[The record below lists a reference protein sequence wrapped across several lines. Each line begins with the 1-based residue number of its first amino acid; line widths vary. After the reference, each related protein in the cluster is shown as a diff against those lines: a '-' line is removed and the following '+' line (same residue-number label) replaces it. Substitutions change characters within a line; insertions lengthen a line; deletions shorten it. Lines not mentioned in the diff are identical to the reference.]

1 MSILLHLISIF
12 DRVQILEDS
21 NLKKIALIH
30 QNSTKTFIENEDRF
44 NKFKE
49 NNENILFKIFN
60 LKLIGD
66 DHFNTFNKDF
76 DTGIFNNLKG
86 FEYNDV
92 KRNDSLIHSSFG
104 YNFFKYINKL
114 IELPASG
121 EITNI
126 FSANFYMYR
135 EIIDNEIKFNYGLNF
150 EFKKGAISIK
160 VKESY
165 LDINIIFM
173 SIYDDFL
180 SINTTVD
187 ENFNIIGKSTFLTET
202 IMDEDLDLN
211 IDKLLHIIKLIY
223 SANLNNNFYP
233 IHEIENLIN
242 EIILGKFENVNKYC
256 VLQEMAYI

>member
-1 MSILLHLISIF
+1 
-12 DRVQILEDS
+12 
-21 NLKKIALIH
+21 
-30 QNSTKTFIENEDRF
+30 
-44 NKFKE
+44 
-49 NNENILFKIFN
+49 
-60 LKLIGD
+60 
-66 DHFNTFNKDF
+66 
-76 DTGIFNNLKG
+76 
-86 FEYNDV
+86 
-92 KRNDSLIHSSFG
+92 
-104 YNFFKYINKL
+104 
-114 IELPASG
+114 
-121 EITNI
+121 
-126 FSANFYMYR
+126 MYK

-223 SANLNNNFYP
+223 SANLNNNFYTIP
-233 IHEIENLIN
+233 EIENLIN

>member
-12 DRVQILEDS
+12 DRVQLLEDIG
-21 NLKKIALIH
+21 LKKIALIH
-30 QNSTKTFIENEDRF
+30 QNSTKTFIENEDIF
-44 NKFKE
+44 NKFKKD
-49 NNENILFKIFN
+49 NENILFKIFN

-66 DHFNTFNKDF
+66 EHFKNFNKDF

-92 KRNDSLIHSSFG
+92 KRNDSLINGSFG

-114 IELPASG
+114 IEVPASG

-126 FSANFYMYR
+126 FSAIFYMYK
-135 EIIDNEIKFNYGLNF
+135 EIIDHEIKFNYGINF

-160 VKESY
+160 VKESH

-173 SIYDDFL
+173 RMYDDFL
-180 SINTTVD
+180 SINTKVD
-187 ENFNIIGKSTFLTET
+187 ENFNVIGKSTFINET
-202 IMDEDLDLN
+202 IMDEDLYLN
-211 IDKLLHIIKLIY
+211 RDKLLQIIRLIY
-223 SANLNNNFYP
+223 SANLNNNSYQ

-242 EIILGKFENVNKYC
+242 EIILGEFENVNKYC